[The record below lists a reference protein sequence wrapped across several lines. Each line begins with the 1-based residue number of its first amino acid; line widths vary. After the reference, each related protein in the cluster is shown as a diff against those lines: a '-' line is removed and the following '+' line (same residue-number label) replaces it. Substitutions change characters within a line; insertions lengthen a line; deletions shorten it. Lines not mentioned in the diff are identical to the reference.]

1 MLSIERESF
10 ILKLLKEREIIK
22 LNELTTLLNISEATA
37 RRDLTSLEKQGLIK
51 RVHGG
56 AILIINDGETKDLAI
71 QYRKNLNWNEKEKIA
86 KSASNFLKPN
96 TTIFLDAGTS
106 TLALIKYLENKNIK
120 VVTNGLNLIDELS
133 KYSVESYLIGGKIK
147 SSTSCVLGFSGV
159 EYLKQFNFDMAFIG
173 ANAFDLEGYS
183 TPDQDEAMIKK
194 EVIERSKKVYFLC
207 DNSKID
213 KKSFIYFS
221 SLFKGCLI
229 TDRELPY
236 RYHKINMEVAK

>member
-1 MLSIERESF
+1 MLFIERKNF
-10 ILKLLKEREIIK
+10 ILKYLKEHETIK
-22 LNELTTLLNISEATA
+22 LSELANLLNISEATA
-37 RRDLTSLEKQGLIK
+37 RRDLTSLENQGLVK

-56 AILIINDGETKDLAI
+56 AILIINDKESKDLAI
-71 QYRKNLNWNEKEKIA
+71 QYRKNLNWTEKEKIA
-86 KSASNFLKPN
+86 KLASNFIKAE

-133 KYSVESYLIGGKIK
+133 KYSIETYLIGGKVK
-147 SSTSCVLGFSGV
+147 TSTSCIVGFSGV

-207 DNSKID
+207 DNSKMD

-229 TDRELPY
+229 TDKKLPNK
-236 RYHKINMEVAK
+236 YHKINMEVAK